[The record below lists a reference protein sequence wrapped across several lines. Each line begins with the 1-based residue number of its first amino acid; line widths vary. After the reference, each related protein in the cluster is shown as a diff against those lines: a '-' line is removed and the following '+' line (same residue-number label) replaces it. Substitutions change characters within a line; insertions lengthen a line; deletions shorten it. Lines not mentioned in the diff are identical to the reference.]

1 MFAVV
6 SALHPPA
13 RRARRRRLVLW
24 ILAGLMAGLMLW
36 PSAVQAGEARLT
48 EMQREQVIRDFLAEH
63 PFVHRA
69 LPRGRA
75 GVRIE
80 EGKIT
85 PTDEQLKQI
94 VQQAGAAA
102 RPGQQVRITA
112 VHFSGESIIFE
123 INGGPLKRKSWRDR
137 ITVGV
142 GGVEAHPN
150 GTPANDEDIYN
161 GAQGSSVTLSLKNVA
176 PITTTHIKE
185 LLEPV
190 LDFKAM
196 NMAEAYQ
203 KSLPPKLAEAVKKH
217 HALVG
222 MDKEMVIYA
231 MGRPPRRVRES
242 KDGED
247 YEEWIYGTPPQD
259 IEFIRFMG
267 DKAVRIEVMK
277 VSGEKQ
283 LRTEDEVGELLN
295 VSMHQRP
302 AAVAQPAEAQEERR
316 SAPTLMRPG
325 ETQAD
330 PGIAARD
337 PHPTPPPM
345 ATPPGDTN
353 DPGAQQQKSPFP
365 N

>member
-1 MFAVV
+1 
-6 SALHPPA
+6 
-13 RRARRRRLVLW
+13 
-24 ILAGLMAGLMLW
+24 MLW

-48 EMQREQVIRDFLAEH
+48 EMQREQVIREFLAEH

-80 EGKIT
+80 GDKIT

-94 VQQAGAAA
+94 VGEAGAAA

-112 VHFSGESIIFE
+112 VHFTGNTIVFE

-137 ITVGV
+137 ITIGV
-142 GGVEAHPN
+142 GAVEAHPN
-150 GTPANDEDIYN
+150 GSAAGDEDIYN
-161 GAQGSSVTLSLKNVA
+161 GAQGSSVTVSLKDVT

-196 NMAEAYQ
+196 TMAEAYQ

-222 MDKEMVIYA
+222 MDKEMVTYA

-242 KDGED
+242 KDGKE

-259 IEFIRFMG
+259 VEFIRFVG
-267 DKAVRIEVMK
+267 EKAVSIEVMK

-283 LRTEDEVGELLN
+283 VRTEDEVGELLN
-295 VSMHQRP
+295 ASMHKQP

-316 SAPTLMRPG
+316 SAPSLMRPG
-325 ETQAD
+325 EKPAD
-330 PGIAARD
+330 PGVAARD
-337 PHPTPPPM
+337 PHPTPPPDM
-345 ATPPGDTN
+345 TPPPGDPN
-353 DPGAQQQKSPFP
+353 DPGAQQKSPFP